1 MATRIKQ
8 GDAYSLPVDIRLN
21 DEPNNIAEVAEV
33 EFVFGDGLRKLY
45 PGDVPYSTADAV
57 FYLPLT
63 QDETFAFPANS
74 SITLDIRVKF
84 NGGNVIGIQRMIGV
98 GVADAT
104 SEVTL

>member
-21 DEPNNIAEVAEV
+21 GEPVNIADVSEV

-45 PGDVPYSTADAV
+45 PGTVAYSAADSV

-74 SITLDIRVKF
+74 SVTLDIRVKF

-104 SEVTL
+104 SEVAL

>member
-21 DEPNNIAEVAEV
+21 DAPIDIIEVDEV
-33 EFVFGDGLRKLY
+33 EFMFGDGLRKLY
-45 PGDVPYSTADAV
+45 PGDVNYSATDKV

-63 QDETFAFPANS
+63 QNETFAFPANG

-104 SEVTL
+104 SEVAL